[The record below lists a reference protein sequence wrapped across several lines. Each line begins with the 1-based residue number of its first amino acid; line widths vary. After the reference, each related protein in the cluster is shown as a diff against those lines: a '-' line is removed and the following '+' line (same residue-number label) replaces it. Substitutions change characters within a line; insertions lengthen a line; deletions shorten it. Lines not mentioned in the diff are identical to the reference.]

1 MVYYDIHTHR
11 PSVHQEDVAIVN
23 CLVPALDAGSHSG
36 QAISSF
42 GKEDTAGCLSDPA
55 SSAGKGKLHSVGIHP
70 WYIYNVEE
78 QLAGLERQAMLPGVI
93 SIGEVGLDKLA
104 EAPLERQQEVFKAS
118 AALAESL
125 GVFLII
131 HCVKAWDELIA
142 LKKELKP
149 HMPWVIHG
157 FRGNAALAGQL
168 IRQGFY
174 LSFGEHFNPAAV
186 RVAWPDRLFAETDD
200 REIDIRTVYD
210 HLSASLD
217 LPLERFAAQVAENVH
232 NVLHLS

>member
-1 MVYYDIHTHR
+1 MVYYDIHTHSQ
-11 PSVHQEDVAIVN
+11 PVHPEDIAIVN
-23 CLVPALDAGSHSG
+23 CLVPALDAGSH
-36 QAISSF
+36 QF
-42 GKEDTAGCLSDPA
+42 Y
-55 SSAGKGKLHSVGIHP
+55 SVGIHP

-78 QLAGLERQAMLPGVI
+78 QLAGLERQAMLPGVVA
-93 SIGEVGLDKLA
+93 IGEAGLDKLA
-104 EAPLERQQEVFKAS
+104 EAPLERQLEVFKAS

-149 HMPWVIHG
+149 RMPWVIHG
-157 FRGNAALAGQL
+157 FRGNAALAEQL

-174 LSFGEHFNPAAV
+174 LSFGEYFNPTAV

-217 LPLERFAAQVAENVH
+217 LPLDRFAAQVAENVH